1 MTPWEMSSANLT
13 QHIPS
18 ATGCFDFV
26 LILLAAVFQLETGVR
41 TGLLALHHICGKIEA
56 VWQTRPPDVCSSW
69 WCMEQKPAT

>member
-1 MTPWEMSSANLT
+1 MTPWEMSLANLT

-69 WCMEQKPAT
+69 SCMEQKPAT